1 MAKVLTPP
9 KKKTTDRRK
18 TAAILTEPQRE
29 YNALRSSDKRK
40 KKVIPGTAK
49 LTRGKK
55 VSDKPFG
62 NGRFYQD
69 IPDFYYGIKRK

>member
-9 KKKTTDRRK
+9 KKKIDGRK

-29 YNALRSSDKRK
+29 YNALRSSTKRK

-49 LTRGKK
+49 LKRGKK
-55 VSDKPFG
+55 VSDKPVG
-62 NGRFYQD
+62 EGRFYQD
-69 IPDFYYGIKRK
+69 IPDFYYGTKRK